1 MHAVSGHTS
10 LHRRMQ
16 ALVAAA
22 QAESTRTGYASDLR
36 HYRPQALQARLVHRN
51 PSYR

>member
-36 HYRPQALQARLVHRN
+36 HYLLTPTEN
-51 PSYR
+51 